1 MSFEEK
7 LKITEQ
13 ISQLYQSIENR
24 KRLLK
29 ESNRTEKSILHH
41 NNMIEHE
48 QKIIK
53 MLNNKL
59 SKMEK

>member
-13 ISQLYQSIENR
+13 ISQLHQSIENR

-41 NNMIEHE
+41 KNMIEHE

-53 MLNNKL
+53 VLNNKL